1 MISSR
6 KIEGAAVRDE
16 LDELIDGACEADP
29 LPLCDEDAEPPRGPP
44 LSPGERR
51 HAQLR
56 LAMSQ
61 TPADFIAN
69 TNTLCGRCNSEDFFN
84 RPYLKFLHD
93 AYVLAKLVELT
104 PVENVRLAGVAD
116 QWPDGYVTLAGKT
129 HNIEITSTHGRRKLG
144 KEYRSRWTARMD
156 PVENWVASD
165 LGARIRLRG
174 LGRLSFRQCDD
185 VRRLRRG
192 RLIRLLQE
200 ARRDIPVPSI
210 GSNNGHGFAIVAGQ
224 RAFDRMALPVFK
236 RHTFADRKFKH
247 GLMRLDL
254 MEKAQSLDDPVV
266 KIH

>member
-1 MISSR
+1 MIRS
-6 KIEGAAVRDE
+6 KDEGAAVRDE
-16 LDELIDGACEADP
+16 LDELIDRACEADP

-44 LSPGERR
+44 LSPDERR

-93 AYVLAKLVELT
+93 AYVLAKFVELT

-144 KEYRSRWTARMD
+144 EEYRSRWTARMD
-156 PVENWVASD
+156 PVENWVARAESIPRN
-165 LGARIRLRG
+165 LREVIEAKSKKNYASPCWLVVYININEWGIR
-174 LGRLSFRQCDD
+174 Q
-185 VRRLRRG
+185 V
-192 RLIRLLQE
+192 E
-200 ARRDIPVPSI
+200 
-210 GSNNGHGFAIVAGQ
+210 
-224 RAFDRMALPVFK
+224 
-236 RHTFADRKFKH
+236 T
-247 GLMRLDL
+247 
-254 MEKAQSLDDPVV
+254 EKAIEAIKAEFVASFEAISVLW
-266 KIH
+266 KEKLY